1 VRAVVGRLR
10 FGFEGVDAEDA
21 VDFLDFLRC
30 QGILADDFD
39 GEVDGSDEFA
49 EHLDNQEW

>member
-1 VRAVVGRLR
+1 VVGRLR
-10 FGFEGVDAEDA
+10 FGFEGVDAEDS
-21 VDFLDFLRC
+21 VDFLGFLRC

-39 GEVDGSDEFA
+39 GGDDSDEFA

>member
-21 VDFLDFLRC
+21 VDFPDFLRC
-30 QGILADDFD
+30 QGILADDFED
-39 GEVDGSDEFA
+39 VDDSDEFA